1 MSLLINPLKL
11 RTMTPR
17 QRSQR
22 TDVQTSVV
30 ADTNTCIP
38 KGTGDFSF
46 FTFPTISGQN
56 VAFEGAGKNQPENIY
71 TYTDHKLQLS
81 VAVGDTIP
89 GSSETF
95 TAFSLPSML
104 GRRLGFLGIGSA
116 GSQGVYNAL
125 DREVVTIADTKTAIP
140 GGSGN
145 FTGFSGNVALDGSQV
160 AFTGTGHENQSGVYI
175 WLDNG
180 SRQKIADTLTPIPS
194 GTGNFNGFEGVS
206 ANDGAVAFF
215 GNQTGGTEIQAGIYT
230 NLTGPLT
237 AVAYRG
243 EAVPGARDRFLAFGA
258 PVLNHGTT
266 TFLAQGDQ
274 TSKGIYAKTGTGDLE
289 VVADTNT
296 TVPGGVGC
304 FTAFHDDPSINDDII
319 AFLAYTE
326 KGAGIYAQSRAT
338 GELFKIL
345 DQNDTIN
352 GQAWIYM
359 GFSSGQLGDGMIA
372 FYTVLEGGVFGIY
385 TTAVPVL

>member
-1 MSLLINPLKL
+1 MSLLINPLKI
-11 RTMTPR
+11 RTLTPR
-17 QRSQR
+17 QPGQQ
-22 TDVQTSVV
+22 TDVQTAVV

-38 KGTGDFSF
+38 GGTGDFSS
-46 FTFPTISGQN
+46 FTFPTISWQN
-56 VAFEGAGKNQPENIY
+56 VAFEGAGKAPAKNIY
-71 TYTDHKLQLS
+71 TYTDHQLQLA
-81 VAVGDTIP
+81 VAAGDPIP

-95 TAFSLPSML
+95 ASFGLPSML

-125 DREVVTIADTKTAIP
+125 DKEIVTIANTKTAIP

-145 FTGFSGNVALDGSQV
+145 FTGFTGNVALDSSQV

-180 SRQKIADTLTPIPS
+180 ALQQIADTHTPIPS
-194 GTGNFNGFEGVS
+194 GSGNFNGFEGVS
-206 ANDGAVAFF
+206 ANNGAVAFF
-215 GNQTGGTEIQAGIYT
+215 GNRTGGTEIQAGIYT

-237 AVAYRG
+237 AVAYSG
-243 EAVPGARDRFLAFGA
+243 EAVPGANDRFLAFGA
-258 PVLNHGTT
+258 PSINQETV

-274 TSKGIYAKTGTGDLE
+274 TSKGIYARTGTGELE

-296 TVPGGVGC
+296 TVPGGVSS
-304 FTAFHDDPSINDDII
+304 FTAFHDDPSINDDMIT
-319 AFLAYTE
+319 FLAYTE

-338 GELFKIL
+338 GKLCKIL
-345 DQNDTIN
+345 DQNDTVN

-372 FYTVLEGGVFGIY
+372 FYAVLEGGVFGIY
-385 TTAVPVL
+385 TAAVPVL